1 MAALESAAP
10 HGDWLRLAGAV
21 SARLDGNKTEAAEA
35 SGQRLAA
42 AMQKADRV
50 CAAGPV
56 LLVLLL
62 SLSVQGGGG
71 TKNRAGLVTC
81 GSVLKL
87 LNTHHRVRLHSHDI
101 KYGSGSGQQSVTG
114 VEASDDANSY
124 WRIRGGPEGACPRG
138 VPVRCG
144 QTVRLT
150 HVLTGKNLHTH
161 HFSSPLSNNQE
172 VSAFGEDG
180 EGDDLDLWTVRCS
193 GQHWER
199 EASVRFQHV
208 GTSVFLSITGEQYGS
223 PIRGQLEVHGMT
235 SANSHNTWKVMEGV
249 FIKPSLVPSTGHDEL

>member
-1 MAALESAAP
+1 MLRTEAQRSGAAGTQPAVAMPGASR
-10 HGDWLRLAGAV
+10 GGVAGA
-21 SARLDGNKTEAAEA
+21 LLG
-35 SGQRLAA
+35 L
-42 AMQKADRV
+42 
-50 CAAGPV
+50 
-56 LLVLLL
+56 LLVL
-62 SLSVQGGGG
+62 SVRSGGASK
-71 TKNRAGLVTC
+71 TSVGLVTC

-87 LNTHHRVRLHSHDI
+87 LNTHHKVRLHSHDI

-124 WRIRGGPEGACPRG
+124 WRIRGGSEGGCPRG
-138 VPVRCG
+138 LPVRCG
-144 QTVRLT
+144 QAVRLT

-161 HFSSPLSNNQE
+161 HFPSPLSNNQE

-208 GTSVFLSITGEQYGS
+208 GTSVFLSVTGEQYGN
-223 PIRGQLEVHGMT
+223 PIRGQHEVHGMA
-235 SANSHNTWKVMEGV
+235 SANAHNTWKAMEGI
-249 FIKPSLVPSTGHDEL
+249 FIKPGADLSTGHDEL